1 VATTVPTS
9 EYRANLR
16 HWHDRARRGEE
27 LIVTDNGEPI
37 VRVTAAEADALL
49 DRLEREGL
57 LRRAGRRRPSSEI
70 VSAAA
75 PGNSTPSVS
84 AGRDR

>member
-1 VATTVPTS
+1 MATTVSTS

-16 HWHDRARRGEE
+16 YWHDRARRGEE

-57 LRRAGRRRPSSEI
+57 LRRAGRRRSSSEI
-70 VSAAA
+70 VSVAA
-75 PGNSTPSVS
+75 PGDSTQSVS
-84 AGRDR
+84 SGRDR

>member
-1 VATTVPTS
+1 MTTVSTS

-16 HWHDRARRGEE
+16 QWHDRVRRGEE
-27 LIVTDNGEPI
+27 IIVTDNGEPI
-37 VRVTAAEADALL
+37 VRVIAAEADALL

-57 LRRAGRRRPSSEI
+57 LRRAGRRRPSSAI

-75 PGNSTPSVS
+75 PGDSTSSVS

>member
-16 HWHDRARRGEE
+16 QWHDRARRGEE

-37 VRVTAAEADALL
+37 VRVIAAEADALL

-57 LRRAGRRRPSSEI
+57 LRRARRRRPSSEI
-70 VSAAA
+70 VSVAA
-75 PGNSTPSVS
+75 PGDSTPSVS